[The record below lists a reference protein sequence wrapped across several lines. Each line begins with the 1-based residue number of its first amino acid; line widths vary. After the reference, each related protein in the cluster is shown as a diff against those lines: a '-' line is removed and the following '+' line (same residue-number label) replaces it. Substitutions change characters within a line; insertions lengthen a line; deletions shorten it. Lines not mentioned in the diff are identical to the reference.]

1 MGRNSRQRRA
11 AKQRDRARRGP
22 TAPRPAPSESELID
36 DLLKRFGG
44 AEGGD
49 RRQGDDDLGAPADAR
64 PGTERAET
72 RRHERDLELQAGAH
86 LDRLLFWATSKTS
99 PSSFGRLLE
108 RELSGL
114 SRDVLDQ
121 LDQVA
126 SARLLG
132 AAGRQWERGWQPRD
146 LIHVAGRIDRWAPPL
161 VADVAVE
168 QVERSDRGALAPRAW
183 REQLEAAADRARSAD
198 IGIWSTREDWLAVD
212 RLVMAGVP
220 VLAAWASAIRLLAR
234 LHELPPLVTTLP
246 PPSAWRTEPPRT
258 EPPRTEPPR
267 TEPPPRG
274 PARAAGPGTEPGPN
288 RDKVLSTIR
297 ALLAKAESTEFAAE
311 AEALSA
317 KAQAMM
323 TRHAIDEALLHVGD
337 EGSIEVISRRVLI
350 DSPYPLEKVHL
361 LSAVGR
367 ANRARVVWMDDLAMA
382 TVVGTPVD
390 VDQVEMLFVSL
401 LIQSTRAMAE
411 AGTARPGSFDR
422 SPRFRR
428 SFLTSYAVR
437 IGERLSAA
445 DAETTASYG
454 SALVPVLRR
463 QEEVVDSEYERLF
476 PHTREATSTR
486 TYDRRGWD
494 AGRQAADRASF
505 VAGRLAG

>member
-22 TAPRPAPSESELID
+22 TPPRAAASESELID
-36 DLLKRFGG
+36 DLL
-44 AEGGD
+44 
-49 RRQGDDDLGAPADAR
+49 RQFGDDDRGDGRFEDGDPGSAADAQATADR
-64 PGTERAET
+64 TRA
-72 RRHERDLELQAGAH
+72 RDLDHEAGLH
-86 LDRLLFWATSKTS
+86 LDRLTYWATTKTS
-99 PSSFGRLLE
+99 PSSFSRLVE

-114 SRDVLDQ
+114 SKEVLAR
-121 LDQVA
+121 LDEVA
-126 SARLLG
+126 SARLLSG
-132 AAGRQWERGWQPRD
+132 AGRQWERGWQPRD
-146 LIHVAGRIDRWAPPL
+146 LIHVAARIDKWAAPL
-161 VADVAVE
+161 AADVAVE
-168 QVERSDRGALAPRAW
+168 QIRRSDRGHLAPPAW

-198 IGIWSTREDWLAVD
+198 IGVWSTRPEWLAVD

-220 VLAAWASAIRLLAR
+220 APAAWTSAIRLLAR
-234 LHELPPLVTTLP
+234 LHELPPLARTLP
-246 PPSAWRTEPPRT
+246 PPSAWRAEQPST
-258 EPPRTEPPR
+258 
-267 TEPPPRG
+267 PPPRATTPPTRG
-274 PARAAGPGTEPGPN
+274 EPSPN

-337 EGSIEVISRRVLI
+337 GDSIEVLSRRVLI

-367 ANRARVVWMDDLAMA
+367 ANRTRVVWMEDLAMA

-390 VDQVEMLFVSL
+390 VDQVELLFVSL

-411 AGTARPGSFDR
+411 AGTAQPGSFDR

-454 SALVPVLRR
+454 SELVPVLRR
-463 QEEVVDSEYERLF
+463 QEEVVDAVYEQLF

-494 AGRQAADRASF
+494 AGREAADQASF

>member
-1 MGRNSRQRRA
+1 M
-11 AKQRDRARRGP
+11 
-22 TAPRPAPSESELID
+22 L
-36 DLLKRFGG
+36 
-44 AEGGD
+44 
-49 RRQGDDDLGAPADAR
+49 
-64 PGTERAET
+64 
-72 RRHERDLELQAGAH
+72 
-86 LDRLLFWATSKTS
+86 WATTKTS

-114 SRDVLDQ
+114 SRDVL
-121 LDQVA
+121 
-126 SARLLG
+126 ARLDEVVSTRLLSG
-132 AAGRQWERGWQPRD
+132 VGRQWERGWQPRD
-146 LIHVAGRIDRWAPPL
+146 LIHVAGRIDRWAPAL

-168 QVERSDRGALAPRAW
+168 QVDRSDRGALAPQAW
-183 REQLEAAADRARSAD
+183 RVQLEAAADRARSAD

-220 VLAAWASAIRLLAR
+220 VLTAWASAIRLLAR
-234 LHELPPLVTTLP
+234 LHELPPVAPTLP
-246 PPSAWRTEPPRT
+246 PPSAWRAEPTEAPRTVPPRNGPPRT
-258 EPPRTEPPR
+258 P
-267 TEPPPRG
+267 
-274 PARAAGPGTEPGPN
+274 GPGTEPSPN

-337 EGSIEVISRRVLI
+337 ADSIDVLGRRVLI

-367 ANRARVVWMDDLAMA
+367 ANRTRVVWMEDLAMA

-390 VDQVEMLFVSL
+390 IDQVELLFVSL

-411 AGTARPGSFDR
+411 ACAAQTGSFDR

-454 SALVPVLRR
+454 SELVPVLRR
-463 QEEVVDSEYERLF
+463 QEEAVDAAYEQLF
-476 PHTREATSTR
+476 PHTREASSRR

-494 AGRQAADRASF
+494 AGRRAADRASF